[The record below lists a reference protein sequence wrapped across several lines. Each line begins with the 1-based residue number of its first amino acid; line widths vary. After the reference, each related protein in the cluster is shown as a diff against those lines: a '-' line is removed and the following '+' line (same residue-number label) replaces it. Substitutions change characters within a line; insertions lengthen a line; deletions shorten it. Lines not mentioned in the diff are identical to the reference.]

1 MLLQNSSEEKT
12 YFSSDSACSSTSYNE
27 LLQEIHSPE
36 FLNGIK
42 CSGVPSH
49 ELKLK
54 VGVPVMLMRNIDH
67 SAGLCNGTRLLVTKL
82 GEHIIEAQMMY
93 GTNAVLKVMSLSGL
107 KFVICDDE
115 RNRKKTAK
123 NVVYK
128 EGFNNLQ
135 NCMLIKL
142 QIFFLLCI

>member
-93 GTNAVLKVMSLSGL
+93 GTNAGEKFLIPRISLTSTDVTLPFTFMRRGGPVPVRAWARPRL
-107 KFVICDDE
+107 
-115 RNRKKTAK
+115 
-123 NVVYK
+123 
-128 EGFNNLQ
+128 GS
-135 NCMLIKL
+135 
-142 QIFFLLCI
+142 

>member
-1 MLLQNSSEEKT
+1 MKRTAQRKRHISVQNQRVPQPHAMSSFRKFT
-12 YFSSDSACSSTSYNE
+12 
-27 LLQEIHSPE
+27 PE

-93 GTNAVLKVMSLSGL
+93 GTNAGEKFLIPRISLTPTDVTLPFTFMRRGGP
-107 KFVICDDE
+107 VPVRAWAQPC
-115 RNRKKTAK
+115 
-123 NVVYK
+123 
-128 EGFNNLQ
+128 
-135 NCMLIKL
+135 
-142 QIFFLLCI
+142 LCS